1 MAVITFSRQV
11 GSRGSYIAA
20 QVATVLGWRYYDREI
35 LHQAAAAIGLTGEAD
50 LERLSKLE
58 EQRGLVR
65 GLLDILGVQ
74 PPIPTVPSASLRELT
89 AVSDEVEML
98 MKREGMSS
106 AEARQRILSDRH
118 TLPISDVSYRDLLT
132 QVITELARAGNAV
145 IMGRGSQVI
154 LRTFAGTLHVQIV
167 APYLTRIERLME
179 REVLDRASA
188 KQRVAH
194 ADEMR
199 AGFMRRHFNVDWLDP
214 TSYDCVFNNSDHLSE
229 QFIIDSIVA
238 MARRL

>member
-58 EQRGLVR
+58 EQRGVVR

-89 AVSDEVEML
+89 AVGDEVEML
-98 MKREGMSS
+98 MKRE
-106 AEARQRILSDRH
+106 
-118 TLPISDVSYRDLLT
+118 
-132 QVITELARAGNAV
+132 
-145 IMGRGSQVI
+145 
-154 LRTFAGTLHVQIV
+154 
-167 APYLTRIERLME
+167 
-179 REVLDRASA
+179 
-188 KQRVAH
+188 
-194 ADEMR
+194 
-199 AGFMRRHFNVDWLDP
+199 
-214 TSYDCVFNNSDHLSE
+214 
-229 QFIIDSIVA
+229 
-238 MARRL
+238 